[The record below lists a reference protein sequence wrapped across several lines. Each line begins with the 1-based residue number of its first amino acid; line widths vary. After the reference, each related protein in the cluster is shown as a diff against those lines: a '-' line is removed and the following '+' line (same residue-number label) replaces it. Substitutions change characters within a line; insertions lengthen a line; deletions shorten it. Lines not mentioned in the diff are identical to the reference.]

1 MCIDQIKASF
11 KTKENVHSP
20 LMVVVDEGR
29 HGADLDGV
37 GVIGWILK
45 QAVVWVKKLPWHQK
59 EKLSGR
65 ATVVQS
71 EWEQN

>member
-1 MCIDQIKASF
+1 
-11 KTKENVHSP
+11 
-20 LMVVVDEGR
+20 MVVVDEGR

-45 QAVVWVKKLPWHQK
+45 QTVVWVKKLPWHQK
-59 EKLSGR
+59 EELSWR

-71 EWEQN
+71 ERSQIKPMCSESKEE